1 MLNLGS
7 EPVAIVGTIV
17 AALTAVQQ
25 LALNEPAGVHTAI
38 AVVLVVLGAILSR
51 AAVSPTAPTDTGV

>member
-7 EPVAIVGTIV
+7 EPVAIISTLV

-25 LALNEPAGVHTAI
+25 LALHETAGVHTAI
-38 AVVLVVLGAILSR
+38 AVVLVVLGAVLSR
-51 AAVSPTAPTDTGV
+51 AAVTPTAPTDTGV